1 MESKAKE
8 AHSGQNKHISSI
20 LQMTFLHDLADKTHY
35 YAKRETPL
43 SFSTPTC
50 FGPVLMDINAN
61 ETFQG
66 LVNPERSRSH

>member
-35 YAKRETPL
+35 PAKRETPL
-43 SFSTPTC
+43 SF
-50 FGPVLMDINAN
+50 F
-61 ETFQG
+61 
-66 LVNPERSRSH
+66 NPNLLRPCADGY